1 MRQRDGEN
9 HTVREKGKGK
19 ETDRQIEGQAEEQ
32 Q

>member
-9 HTVREKGKGK
+9 HTEREKGNGK